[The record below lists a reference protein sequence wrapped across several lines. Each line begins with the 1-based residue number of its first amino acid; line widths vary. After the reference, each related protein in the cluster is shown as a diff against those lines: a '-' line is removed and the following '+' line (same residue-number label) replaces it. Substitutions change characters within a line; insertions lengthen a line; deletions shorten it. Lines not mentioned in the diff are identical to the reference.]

1 MKEIIFDYL
10 FKGEWVKVQDFF
22 NGSIDEYKAL
32 NKLNDKNSRNFI
44 VK

>member
-1 MKEIIFDYL
+1 MFRI
-10 FKGEWVKVQDFF
+10 FF
-22 NGSIDEYKAL
+22 NGSVDEYKAM